1 MLNVENFTDKGYR
14 RYDQQ
19 WPKNADYLLQKGVK
33 DDVGIKYF
41 INIWVYE
48 NYKGKWYREG
58 IDKHTAF
65 APEVQFQSVTYPM
78 MNVELLLDDVADI
91 KEIEETFESLWL
103 SLGCPYYEK
112 L

>member
-1 MLNVENFTDKGYR
+1 MLNVENFTDKGYK

-19 WPKNADYLLQKGVK
+19 WSKNADYLLQKSVK

-48 NYKGKWYREG
+48 NYKEKWYREG
-58 IDKHTAF
+58 IDKRTTF
-65 APEVQFQSVTYPM
+65 VPDVQFQSVTYPV

-91 KEIEETFESLWL
+91 KEIEDTFESLWL